1 MKMIKVEE
9 IAARIN
15 KFKNIMK
22 EATGR
27 ISTGNAG
34 ASHPTVRIDGSNS
47 DDRICQENKLMFT
60 TSSSTMEKK
69 IAEYK

>member
-27 ISTGNAG
+27 VSFGNAA
-34 ASHPTVRIDGSNS
+34 ASHPIVKIDGTNN
-47 DDRICQENKLMFT
+47 DDRVCQENKLMFT
-60 TSSSTMEKK
+60 TSSSTM
-69 IAEYK
+69 